1 MYFDSH
7 AHLTEDC
14 FAQDFVHIVENMRT
28 AGVSGMMDRLSNPAK
43 IKAFELSE
51 ELKNIMRP
59 LFRKHQDDIMSGE
72 FSRVMMEDWKDGDKK
87 LLTWRAQTRQ
97 TPFENTPAGDMKI
110 SEQEYFDNYLLLSAF
125 IRAGVELA
133 FETMC
138 EAGIQPA
145 SAYYESLH
153 EVPLIANTIARRK
166 LYEMNRVISDTAE
179 YGNYLFYNAC
189 APLLADFMKK
199 IGPELAGKNYNE
211 GKDGSVDNSLLVRVN
226 EVLRDH
232 PVEIIG
238 RKLRKY
244 MTAMRP
250 IKTA

>member
-1 MYFDSH
+1 M
-7 AHLTEDC
+7 
-14 FAQDFVHIVENMRT
+14 
-28 AGVSGMMDRLSNPAK
+28 
-43 IKAFELSE
+43 
-51 ELKNIMRP
+51 
-59 LFRKHQDDIMSGE
+59 
-72 FSRVMMEDWKDGDKK
+72 
-87 LLTWRAQTRQ
+87 
-97 TPFENTPAGDMKI
+97 
-110 SEQEYFDNYLLLSAF
+110 LSAF